1 VRSGSQSSMR
11 LASGSDSQTKRPIDV
26 VFDRHTGGAE
36 LRQYRVEVTD
46 PKVQHPLLAVLRR
59 VCLDRAGRRL
69 VLASLYLM
77 LNLVEA
83 TWIRF
88 GVWMAVGF
96 VFYFLYGICRSDWRQ
111 PPDAAAPWSTR
122 RRPGTVSTPREATR
136 SGPGSS
142 LGAQAGSSRCEE
154 AFIPLPRSYGYRPRD
169 RPRLASGDWSRGR
182 GSARESAPSRAAGG
196 RAHHGAAPASASRR
210 RVAEQLEAV
219 EGGDR
224 VGDAPRAEHLLQARV
239 EFLELEP
246 AGRPRSAGP
255 AWRPGGRG
263 RRHSAAARPL
273 A

>member
-1 VRSGSQSSMR
+1 MR

-136 SGPGSS
+136 SGPGSVSELRLGRRDARKRSS
-142 LGAQAGSSRCEE
+142 LCHVVTATVHGIDPDSHQAIGAGVAEALERRHPAGLRVV
-154 AFIPLPRSYGYRPRD
+154 ALTM
-169 RPRLASGDWSRGR
+169 
-182 GSARESAPSRAAGG
+182 AP
-196 RAHHGAAPASASRR
+196 APASASRR

-246 AGRPRSAGP
+246 AGRPRSAGR